1 MTSQFVPS
9 TGAWLAA
16 STAWTGASQLLEE
29 GFLRDLDSPSPTANL
44 RAIRCIRNFVTAN
57 PMNKQIVV
65 NHEAIRRRI
74 ISLGTSVATS
84 VDYSASFK
92 RNLLCL
98 YSSFLCGVPSFAE
111 ELCGQ
116 KRFLHDLLS
125 AANFECEGTDVAL
138 REAIMLFLKTFFEA
152 DNLDRDL
159 ESVPVFKKQTALD
172 LFTADQFG
180 SLISLSDQLFSRL
193 RGAPNQENLA
203 AITNTLICLTKLLAL
218 LVTHPEL
225 ASRGGPDLL
234 RMAHQRV
241 MATACPRHAPILHQE
256 RSLILPFD
264 LARRAPCPN
273 AAIHTVSGAAPR
285 WPLSSPQCA
294 SEIAR
299 FSLKTLFF
307 TLYHVPPAFEMFKSV
322 LSETDPPALI
332 SIYSHLSQPYSR
344 CFLGSARG
352 RLLNPDCRPRETCS
366 DPIIY
371 RSTYQFPRSP
381 SSSSV
386 ENDDSSKQD
395 EEELDLYSPDGA
407 FGLSGTADRMTCLL
421 VGLLRGVLFWR
432 CSSHTEASIVVC
444 DRFGNETLCSDGL
457 GLSDDQISLKILQP
471 LTQYSLPLSGTS
483 VNTWACHVIILLL
496 KQRKSLHRHLLY
508 SQILAPEF
516 DDSVSCLLKALQS
529 AYDYN
534 DHSDF
539 LEQLT
544 PFSRLF
550 ACLASTYEDVRVR
563 IGELSMT
570 KALIQMFVTHPSLNA
585 SSTIPCLNL
594 TLTLCQLLH
603 ALSRSVALQHTLF
616 ADTSIINCLIKIC
629 TRLLPMLPSDPA
641 YAQIVLAA
649 SSALVNLQ
657 LCQLD
662 GFEES
667 RNNSLDLFHQLLV
680 VGNPSGNAVLSL
692 RLNGLWGLSNAA
704 ASVAIDGDTRQETVE
719 RLAVG
724 RIIPEVISQCCA
736 LISSDSEESMDAES
750 SDTSNEG
757 SQAEVKVFSE
767 TSGTVLNSGPSWA
780 QLKSHFIHKGI
791 ILLRNL
797 FSLKAV
803 PVADYSKNVF
813 SFLARVLSTS
823 PSASTKYEVVES
835 CGDCQCLEWFSK
847 KKVEVSWFAYFT
859 YSKKCTL
866 QRNQIHLSP
875 GEVYSQ
881 LCVDPQICAAAC
893 HALGPKHV
901 TVSEKALASILA
913 CTADGS
919 HALAVLANTLTN
931 GDALSQFW
939 HHSELTK
946 ALSATITADADIS
959 VKCGA
964 VLVAVNLLETPERKS
979 SHQHTFAFAVVC
991 IIRSKTVDLILS
1003 GSALATS
1010 VGGDSFGELFTRILS
1025 LLLFD
1030 DSRGCRSTYSV
1041 PSSSWR
1047 RRSSPRSPQRPSSA
1061 AVTRQSPERVCSP
1074 SEIWETS
1081 LGAFGSPEVE
1091 EETQEVQLLRLLGS
1105 FINLFFYPEASTP
1118 DSRQSLR
1125 EVWDWQCQCGRSGDP
1140 GEGQPRRWRGKR
1152 LNCTSP
1158 PFFLS
1163 HHRSSGSFQQHRQAK
1178 LSLAKD
1184 FTEASGAMGGL
1195 KDLLACLLKD
1205 NEGDDGLSSS
1215 PQGRTETSGG
1225 AVSEAEFED
1234 D

>member
-1 MTSQFVPS
+1 MM
-9 TGAWLAA
+9 
-16 STAWTGASQLLEE
+16 
-29 GFLRDLDSPSPTANL
+29 SP
-44 RAIRCIRNFVTAN
+44 
-57 PMNKQIVV
+57 
-65 NHEAIRRRI
+65 
-74 ISLGTSVATS
+74 
-84 VDYSASFK
+84 
-92 RNLLCL
+92 
-98 YSSFLCGVPSFAE
+98 
-111 ELCGQ
+111 
-116 KRFLHDLLS
+116 
-125 AANFECEGTDVAL
+125 
-138 REAIMLFLKTFFEA
+138 
-152 DNLDRDL
+152 
-159 ESVPVFKKQTALD
+159 KK
-172 LFTADQFG
+172 
-180 SLISLSDQLFSRL
+180 SLFS
-193 RGAPNQENLA
+193 
-203 AITNTLICLTKLLAL
+203 
-218 LVTHPEL
+218 
-225 ASRGGPDLL
+225 
-234 RMAHQRV
+234 
-241 MATACPRHAPILHQE
+241 
-256 RSLILPFD
+256 
-264 LARRAPCPN
+264 
-273 AAIHTVSGAAPR
+273 
-285 WPLSSPQCA
+285 
-294 SEIAR
+294 
-299 FSLKTLFF
+299 
-307 TLYHVPPAFEMFKSV
+307 
-322 LSETDPPALI
+322 
-332 SIYSHLSQPYSR
+332 
-344 CFLGSARG
+344 
-352 RLLNPDCRPRETCS
+352 
-366 DPIIY
+366 
-371 RSTYQFPRSP
+371 
-381 SSSSV
+381 
-386 ENDDSSKQD
+386 
-395 EEELDLYSPDGA
+395 
-407 FGLSGTADRMTCLL
+407 
-421 VGLLRGVLFWR
+421 
-432 CSSHTEASIVVC
+432 
-444 DRFGNETLCSDGL
+444 
-457 GLSDDQISLKILQP
+457 LQ
-471 LTQYSLPLSGTS
+471 
-483 VNTWACHVIILLL
+483 
-496 KQRKSLHRHLLY
+496 
-508 SQILAPEF
+508 
-516 DDSVSCLLKALQS
+516 
-529 AYDYN
+529 
-534 DHSDF
+534 
-539 LEQLT
+539 
-544 PFSRLF
+544 
-550 ACLASTYEDVRVR
+550 
-563 IGELSMT
+563 
-570 KALIQMFVTHPSLNA
+570 
-585 SSTIPCLNL
+585 
-594 TLTLCQLLH
+594 
-603 ALSRSVALQHTLF
+603 
-616 ADTSIINCLIKIC
+616 IC

-823 PSASTKYEVVES
+823 PSASTKYE
-835 CGDCQCLEWFSK
+835 
-847 KKVEVSWFAYFT
+847 
-859 YSKKCTL
+859 
-866 QRNQIHLSP
+866 
-875 GEVYSQ
+875 
-881 LCVDPQICAAAC
+881 
-893 HALGPKHV
+893 
-901 TVSEKALASILA
+901 
-913 CTADGS
+913 
-919 HALAVLANTLTN
+919 ALAVLANTLTN

-964 VLVAVNLLETPERKS
+964 VLVAVNLLETPEP
-979 SHQHTFAFAVVC
+979 
-991 IIRSKTVDLILS
+991 
-1003 GSALATS
+1003 LATS

-1225 AVSEAEFED
+1225 SGVLQGCLSEKYSLKEQPS
-1234 D
+1234 